1 MHELFG
7 CKQKQNFDCVIMVR
21 LRVTSF
27 HFRYGNRRN
36 LAYIS
41 GSVNLRFCRTER
53 YLSRVECFGYPLH
66 DRVNLRF
73 CRTERYNWRRV
84 AGANHTM
91 PHLGQCVFPV
101 LGTRQATQTSSC
113 TWDVVEE

>member
-53 YLSRVECFGYPLH
+53 Y
-66 DRVNLRF
+66 
-73 CRTERYNWRRV
+73 NWRRV